1 MHHRKRPS
9 INDWLKHNA
18 LKNDIAYLHGEINNI
33 HKQLDSNQRL
43 LRILISVMLMMILAW
58 VVV

>member
-1 MHHRKRPS
+1 MRHRKRPP

>member
-1 MHHRKRPS
+1 MRHRKRPP

-18 LKNDIAYLHGEINNI
+18 LKNDIAYLHNEISNI

-43 LRILISVMLMMILAW
+43 IRILISVMLMMILAW

>member
-1 MHHRKRPS
+1 MRHRKRPP

-18 LKNDIAYLHGEINNI
+18 LKNDIAYLQGEINHI

-43 LRILISVMLMMILAW
+43 LRLLIGVILVMILAW